1 MLRKVNKPSHV
12 TKGSVLDGLGLTQE
26 EVTEAR
32 IKADLWRDLVAHIKS
47 LKLTQK
53 EMAKRLGIHQPE
65 VSSLLNG
72 KLSKFS
78 SGTLIHYAVVLN
90 MGVSVKLTAPKQKR
104 RVVKAL
110 SGACALAFV
119 SAAHAQGTL
128 RFSGGQTLMGTSQT
142 SALYAVVAV
151 CLGCLI
157 FAETRLMTGGFQDAT
172 SALFGALR
180 QNSPPFAKAD
190 ICKYAGLY
198 RPELPTSPAS

>member
-1 MLRKVNKPSHV
+1 MLSKVNKPSHV

-32 IKADLWRDLVAHIKS
+32 IKADLWRDLVSHIKS

-78 SGTLIHYAVVLN
+78 SGTLIHYAIVLD

-119 SAAHAQGTL
+119 SAAHAQGTMS
-128 RFSGGQTLMGTSQT
+128 FSGAQPLMGASQT
-142 SALYAVVAV
+142 FALYVGVAI
-151 CLGCLI
+151 CFGCLI
-157 FAETRLMTGGFQDAT
+157 FAQICMMPGGFQDAI
-172 SALFGALR
+172 SASFVRSGKTVRHLQMAL
-180 QNSPPFAKAD
+180 S
-190 ICKYAGLY
+190 
-198 RPELPTSPAS
+198 RPLAVPSFPG

>member
-1 MLRKVNKPSHV
+1 MLSKVNKPSHV

-26 EVTEAR
+26 EITEAR

-47 LKLTQK
+47 LQLTQK

-78 SGTLIHYAVVLN
+78 LGTLIRYAVVLN
-90 MGVSVKLTAPKQKR
+90 MGVSVKLTAPKQRR

-119 SAAHAQGTL
+119 SAAHAQATMSL
-128 RFSGGQTLMGTSQT
+128 SGAHTFMGSSQT
-142 SALYAVVAV
+142 SALCAGVAICIV
-151 CLGCLI
+151 CLI
-157 FAETRLMTGGFQDAT
+157 FAEMRMMTAGFQDAIP
-172 SALFGALR
+172 ALFGTLR
-180 QNSPPFAKAD
+180 QNGSSAHV
-190 ICKYAGLY
+190 CKCLGPY
-198 RPELPTSPAS
+198 RPELPTSAAS

>member
-1 MLRKVNKPSHV
+1 MPSKVNKPSHV

-26 EVTEAR
+26 EVAEAR
-32 IKADLWRDLVAHIKS
+32 IKAHLWRDLVAHIRS

-53 EMAKRLGIHQPE
+53 EVAKRLGIHQPE

-90 MGVSVKLTAPKQKR
+90 MGVSVRLTAPKQKR
-104 RVVKAL
+104 RVVKAV

-128 RFSGGQTLMGTSQT
+128 SFSGAQTLMGSSQT
-142 SALYAVVAV
+142 SALYAVVAI

-157 FAETRLMTGGFQDAT
+157 FAEISMMTGGFQDAI

-180 QNSPPFAKAD
+180 QNDPPFAIAD
-190 ICKYAGLY
+190 TRKCPGLY
-198 RPELPTSPAS
+198 RPELPTSAAS

>member
-1 MLRKVNKPSHV
+1 MLSKVNKPSHV
-12 TKGSVLDGLGLTQE
+12 TKGSVLDGLGLTRE

-53 EMAKRLGIHQPE
+53 EIAKRLGIHQPE

-78 SGTLIHYAVVLN
+78 SGTLIHYAVVLD

-104 RVVKAL
+104 RIVKAL

-119 SAAHAQGTL
+119 SAAHAQGTMS
-128 RFSGGQTLMGTSQT
+128 FSGAHTLMGTSQT
-142 SALYAVVAV
+142 SALYAGVAI
-151 CLGCLI
+151 CLGCLVL
-157 FAETRLMTGGFQDAT
+157 AEMRMMAGGFQDPF
-172 SALFGALR
+172 SARFGAFR
-180 QNSPPFAKAD
+180 QNGPRFSGAD
-190 ICKYAGLY
+190 IGKTTSLY
-198 RPELPTSPAS
+198 RPELPTSAAS